1 MEKQMNTTQSI
12 ENAEQVAGRDIVN
25 NFYVVHIS
33 IDVSAVIVFSERQKK
48 IRLLRLK

>member
-1 MEKQMNTTQSI
+1 MNTTQSI
-12 ENAEQVAGRDIVN
+12 ENAEQVTGRDIVN